1 MAAATQLSPSCPVCI
16 MVELDSKPRAYLI
29 CQYFQEQNAMK
40 CKTKK
45 NTKKIYVQRL
55 FPQITVLLYVFLQRF
70 PRCF

>member
-45 NTKKIYVQRL
+45 IQRRSM
-55 FPQITVLLYVFLQRF
+55 FSDYFHR
-70 PRCF
+70 